1 MNNPHPFTL
10 NSIMFIHNLKI
21 KTMMKQLFAVAF
33 LALGV
38 FFLASCGDAP
48 QTDTDT
54 EVAEALGGT
63 YTVDVANSVVKWKG
77 AMLGIKFHEGTLKLT
92 DGSLTVDN
100 GVVTGGSFTVD
111 MTSIVATDEN
121 YQPEEGSTREKLIEH
136 LSSNDFFNVA
146 EFPTATFTITSGQA
160 SQASGDLTI
169 RGITNSETVQN
180 IMLVEA
186 DGVVKA
192 NGNLT
197 FDRKKYN
204 VAWDSP
210 MKEVVLSNEIELSI
224 ELAASKN

>member
-1 MNNPHPFTL
+1 
-10 NSIMFIHNLKI
+10 
-21 KTMMKQLFAVAF
+21 MKHLFSVAF
-33 LALGV
+33 LALAAL
-38 FFLASCGDAP
+38 FLAACGDTP
-48 QTDTDT
+48 QT
-54 EVAEALGGT
+54 ENAETSGEIGGT
-63 YTVDVANSVVKWKG
+63 YSVDVANSVVKWKG

-92 DGSLTVDN
+92 DGTLTVEN

-111 MTSIVATDEN
+111 MNSMVATDEN
-121 YQPEEGSTREKLIEH
+121 YQPEEGSTREKLIGH

-146 EFPTATFTITSGQA
+146 EFPTATFTIRSGA
-160 SQASGDLTI
+160 GNQASGDLTV

-180 IMLVEA
+180 IMLIEA

-210 MKEVVLSNEIELSI
+210 MKDVVLSNEIELSV